1 MKKNMNYIG
10 MLILIS
16 LFLLFYIITNFFL
29 SKEDK
34 KENTIENN
42 AIKNEINNY
51 ENEIAIVTNL
61 YNDIRI
67 LYDVINNKFKVDQ
80 EDTITIGNI
89 PYKKITNFD
98 SVMNNLFTNNGINKY
113 ISDLGSYFAYTDNG
127 YYLAGNLV
135 TYQTYYFRG
144 DKTTISILSSDEYVI
159 NAIIYEKWTSNNKN
173 TLATIKIVKEN
184 NKWLVDNVNIIATE

>member
-10 MLILIS
+10 IFILIS
-16 LFLLFYIITNFFL
+16 FFLLFYIITNFLL

-34 KENTIENN
+34 KENIIENN
-42 AIKNEINNY
+42 TIKDETNNYQNEIS
-51 ENEIAIVTNL
+51 IITNL
-61 YNDIRI
+61 YNDVRI
-67 LYDVINNKFKVDQ
+67 LYDVVNNKFKVDQ
-80 EDTITIGNI
+80 DDIIMINNI

-98 SVMNNLFTNNGINKY
+98 MVMNNLFTNNGINKY
-113 ISDLGSYFAYTDNG
+113 ISDLGNYFAYTDSG

-144 DKTTISILSSDEYVI
+144 DKTTISIISSNEYEI

-173 TLATIKIVKEN
+173 TLATIKVVKEN
-184 NKWLVDNVNIIATE
+184 NKWLVDNINIIATE

>member
-10 MLILIS
+10 MFILIS
-16 LFLLFYIITNFFL
+16 FFLLFYIITNFLL

-34 KENTIENN
+34 KENIIENN
-42 AIKNEINNY
+42 TIKDETNNYQNEIS
-51 ENEIAIVTNL
+51 IITNL
-61 YNDIRI
+61 YNDVRI
-67 LYDVINNKFKVDQ
+67 LYDVVNNKFKVDQ
-80 EDTITIGNI
+80 DDIIMINNI

-98 SVMNNLFTNNGINKY
+98 MVMNNLFTNNGINKY
-113 ISDLGSYFAYTDNG
+113 ISDLGNYFAYTDSG

-144 DKTTISILSSDEYVI
+144 DKTTISIISSNEYEI

-173 TLATIKIVKEN
+173 TLATIKVVKEN
-184 NKWLVDNVNIIATE
+184 NKWLVDNINIIATE